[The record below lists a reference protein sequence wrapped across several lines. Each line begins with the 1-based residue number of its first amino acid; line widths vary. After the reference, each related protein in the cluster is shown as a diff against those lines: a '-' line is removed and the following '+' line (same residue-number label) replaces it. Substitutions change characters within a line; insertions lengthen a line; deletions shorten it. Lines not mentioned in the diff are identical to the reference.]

1 MVVGFSTT
9 TDLSQVTDKLYHI
22 ELYQVHHAMSG
33 VQTHNFSGD
42 GHWLHRYNRPKIY
55 NLACILIAL
64 YLHNNNVFKIALIQ
78 LCYSQEQLFLIVD
91 NFPFFLSAYSLTSSL
106 FICTMW
112 QISTRW
118 TIQALESLWCIYV
131 LPGGEYRMFFFYID
145 YWISALFFG
154 QKSPTT

>member
-1 MVVGFSTT
+1 M
-9 TDLSQVTDKLYHI
+9 
-22 ELYQVHHAMSG
+22 LYQVHIAMSRI
-33 VQTHNFSGD
+33 QAHNFSGD

-112 QISTRW
+112 QISCVNT
-118 TIQALESLWCIYV
+118 TIIIVRRQKRKMFQRVVVFNATFNNISFISWWSVLLVERKPLTCHKSLTNFI
-131 LPGGEYRMFFFYID
+131 
-145 YWISALFFG
+145 
-154 QKSPTT
+154 T